1 MVERGTLRCEYDI
14 QIDLEPIVDEL
25 MDVLG
30 GYHYSYSFDGDG
42 EFLRISAKGETPYKH
57 YHSPATILDPPEDEY
72 VADTIEG
79 IDLKTAILEAL
90 HRLERVH
97 VSAEML
103 DEEYEPDRED
113 D

>member
-1 MVERGTLRCEYDI
+1 MIERGKMKIEYEI
-14 QIDLEPIVDEL
+14 QIDLETIVDDI
-25 MDVLG
+25 MDRLK
-30 GYHYSYSFDGDG
+30 GYYDHYDYEGDG
-42 EFLRISAKGETPYKH
+42 ETLRISVTHDSPCKH

-103 DEEYEPDRED
+103 DEEYEPDRRED
-113 D
+113 

>member
-1 MVERGTLRCEYDI
+1 MIERGTCKYRYMI
-14 QIDLEPIVDEL
+14 HIDLEPIVDEI
-25 MDVLG
+25 MDVLS
-30 GYHYSYSFDGDG
+30 GYHDGYNFEGDG
-42 EFLRISAKGETPYKH
+42 EDLCITGWGETPYKH

-103 DEEYEPDRED
+103 DEEYEPDRREE
-113 D
+113 